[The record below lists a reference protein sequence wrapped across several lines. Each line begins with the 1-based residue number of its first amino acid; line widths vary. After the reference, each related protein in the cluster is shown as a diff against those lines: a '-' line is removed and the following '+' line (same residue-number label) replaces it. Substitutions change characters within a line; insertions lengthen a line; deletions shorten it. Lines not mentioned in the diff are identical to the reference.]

1 MSDLMVT
8 LSHNE
13 LQCHHL
19 PGVLTGPFEEGGGV
33 SLCPGV
39 FWPLQG
45 GVGQRKV
52 LGLGANQLCTG
63 TWLYHLPAG
72 GDGGLSQRPSS
83 L

>member
-19 PGVLTGPFEEGGGV
+19 PGALTATFEEGGGV

-39 FWPLQG
+39 FWPLQVVWARG
-45 GVGQRKV
+45 RCWA
-52 LGLGANQLCTG
+52 LGPANCARGPGST
-63 TWLYHLPAG
+63 TC
-72 GDGGLSQRPSS
+72 
-83 L
+83 